1 MTAATEKLPE
11 TADIIIIGGGV
22 IGASIAYALCRY
34 DLSILLL
41 EKGGDVALGATRA
54 NSGIVHAGYDPPPG
68 SLMARL
74 NVEGTAMMESVCGD
88 LDVLYFKCGSLL
100 VAHGE
105 KEDAVVQQLY
115 ERGIQ
120 NGVKGLGI
128 LSGDAA
134 RLREPALTEGVT
146 SALFAPSAGIVNPWE
161 LCIAMSEVFVRCGGR
176 VKLDSEVTSIERLD
190 EGFCVRTVSG
200 NFCAKRVINAAGLY
214 SDIVHNMAAE
224 DDFSIQ
230 PSRGEYFLLDKSQ
243 GSTIN
248 GIIFGCPTPETKG
261 VLIARTIHGN
271 MIVGPTSESISDRD
285 DTSTTAAKLNEIRNR
300 ASELIPS
307 INFRDN
313 IRNYSG
319 IRANPSTHEFIIRE
333 VPSVPGFFEA
343 AGIKSPGLAASIAIG
358 RYMTG
363 LLEASGLSLR
373 EKQSVRDNPEL
384 LRRTIVRFS
393 RMSPESKKELV
404 ARDSRYGRIVCRC
417 ETVTEG
423 EVLDAIRSPIPART
437 IDAVK
442 RRTAA
447 GLGRCQGGFCGP
459 RIASLLASELALA
472 PTEILQDMPGSYIFT
487 GPTKDT
493 GVTPDGSDQTRSRN
507 ES

>member
-1 MTAATEKLPE
+1 MTAASEKLPE
-11 TADIIIIGGGV
+11 AADIIIIGGGV

-41 EKGGDVALGATRA
+41 EKNNDVALGATRA

-74 NVEGTAMMESVCGD
+74 NVEGTAMMESVCND
-88 LDVLYFKCGSLL
+88 LDVLYVKCGSLL
-100 VAHGE
+100 VASGE
-105 KEDAVVQQLY
+105 KEDDVVRLLY
-115 ERGIQ
+115 ERGIR
-120 NGVKGLGI
+120 NGVPGLEI

-134 RLREPALTEGVT
+134 RRREPALTASIT

-176 VKLDSEVTSIERLD
+176 ARLNSEVTSIERPG
-190 EGFCVRTVSG
+190 EGFCVHTVSG
-200 NFCAKRVINAAGLY
+200 NYRAKRVINAAGLY
-214 SDIVHNMAAE
+214 SDIVHKMAAE
-224 DDFSIQ
+224 DDFSIL

-243 GSTIN
+243 GRAVN
-248 GIIFGCPTPETKG
+248 GVIFGCPTQDTKG

-271 MIVGPTSESISDRD
+271 MIVGPSSESISDRD
-285 DTSTTAAKLNEIRNR
+285 DTSTTAAKLSEIRNR

-307 INFRDN
+307 INYRDN

-358 RYMTG
+358 RYMAG
-363 LLEASGLSLR
+363 LLEASGLILL
-373 EKQSVRDNPEL
+373 EKQSVREHPEL
-384 LRRTIVRFS
+384 LRRKVVRFS
-393 RMSPESKKELV
+393 RLSPESKKALV

-423 EVLDAIRSPIPART
+423 EVLDAIHSPIPART

-459 RIASLLASELALA
+459 RIASLLASELAVP

-493 GVTPDGSDQTRSRN
+493 GVTPDEMHQARSHN

>member
-1 MTAATEKLPE
+1 MTTSSENRPE
-11 TADIIIIGGGV
+11 ETDIIIIGGGV
-22 IGASIAYALCRY
+22 IGASIAYSLCRY
-34 DLSILLL
+34 ELSIILL
-41 EKGGDVALGATRA
+41 EKHNDIALGATRA

-74 NVEGTAMMESVCGD
+74 NVEGAAMMESVCKD

-100 VAHGE
+100 VASGAQ
-105 KEDAVVQQLY
+105 EDEVVRGLY

-120 NGVKGLGI
+120 NGVEGLKV
-128 LSGDAA
+128 LSGDEA
-134 RLREPALTEGVT
+134 RSREPALTAGVT
-146 SALFAPSAGIVNPWE
+146 SALYAPSAGIVNPWE
-161 LCIAMSEVFVRCGGR
+161 LCIGLSEVFVICGGQVR
-176 VKLDSEVTSIERLD
+176 LNSEVKSIVHTG
-190 EGFCVRTVSG
+190 EGFLVQTSSG
-200 NFCAKRVINAAGLY
+200 NYKAKIIINAAGLY
-214 SDIVHNMAAE
+214 SDIVHKMVSE
-224 DDFSIQ
+224 VDFSII
-230 PSRGEYFLLDKSQ
+230 PSRGEYFLLDKNQ
-243 GSTIN
+243 GSAIN
-248 GIIFGCPTPETKG
+248 GVIFGCPTPETKG

-271 MIVGPTSESISDRD
+271 LIVGPSSESISDRD
-285 DTSTTAAKLNEIRNR
+285 DTATTEAKLSEIRTR
-300 ASELIPS
+300 ASQLMPS

-319 IRANPSTHEFIIRE
+319 IRANPSTKEFIIRQ

-363 LLEASGLSLR
+363 LLKASGLALL
-373 EKQSVRDNPEL
+373 EKQSVQEHPDS

-393 RMSPESKKELV
+393 RMSPESKKALV

-423 EVLDAIRSPIPART
+423 EVLDAIHSPIPART

-459 RIASLLASELALA
+459 RIASLLASELAIP
-472 PTEILQDMPGSYIFT
+472 PTEILQDKPGSYIFT

-493 GVTPDGSDQTRSRN
+493 DVTAGATPAS
-507 ES
+507 EVLL